1 MEGVISPCV
10 LSAKKDSPSVVR
22 VKRQGVSSWG
32 GMNTGL
38 AGKRVLSLFLG
49 LFLCMSV
56 FCICVCAPLA
66 CMYGHHLPAQC
77 PGVQKRVG
85 VRLVRVGVM
94 AGHLIW
100 LLETKLVL
108 FSRGTRT
115 LSHVSSS
122 SILSLSN

>member
-56 FCICVCAPLA
+56 FCLHVCMCTA
-66 CMYGHHLPAQC
+66 CMYVWAPPAC
-77 PGVQKRVG
+77 PVSME
-85 VRLVRVGVM
+85 VRR
-94 AGHLIW
+94 A
-100 LLETKLVL
+100 LESLELELWVVVNCGSWDHIFWK
-108 FSRGTRT
+108 SRKC
-115 LSHVSSS
+115 S
-122 SILSLSN
+122 